1 MSEGITFLKQ
11 LKEDSLE
18 YMEDKNILFFKIRKK
33 DYLNIAK
40 YLKDHGFRRLLT
52 LSAVDW
58 IKDDSFEIFFILHI
72 MNKNIYIKVSTR
84 IPRRKNVKIE
94 SLSELWPNA
103 ALHEREVWEMFG
115 IIFEGNKMLKPL
127 FLENWIGPPP
137 FRKDFDWRKYV
148 KRNFNIMM
156 PEFKRDDGK

>member
-1 MSEGITFLKQ
+1 MSEGNTFLKQ

-18 YMEDKNILFFKIRKK
+18 YKEDKNILFFKIRKK

-137 FRKDFDWRKYV
+137 FRKDFDWRKYI

>member
-11 LKEDSLE
+11 LEEDSLE
-18 YMEDKNILFFKIRKK
+18 YTEDKNIRFFKIRKK

-40 YLKDHGFRRLLT
+40 YLKEYGFRRLLT

-84 IPRRKNVKIE
+84 IPRSKNVKIE

-148 KRNFNIMM
+148 KRNFNITM
-156 PEFKRDDGK
+156 PEFKGDDGK

>member
-1 MSEGITFLKQ
+1 MSEEITILKR

-18 YMEDKNILFFKIRKK
+18 YREDKNIRFFKIRKK

-40 YLKDHGFRRLLT
+40 YLKEHGFQRLLT

-72 MNKNIYIKVSTR
+72 MNKNVYLKVSTC
-84 IPRRKNVKIE
+84 IPRRKNAKIE
-94 SLSELWPNA
+94 SLSELWVNA

-148 KRNFNIMM
+148 KRNFNITM

>member
-1 MSEGITFLKQ
+1 MSEEITILKR
-11 LKEDSLE
+11 LEEDSLE
-18 YMEDKNILFFKIRKK
+18 YMKDKNIRFFKIRKK

-40 YLKDHGFRRLLT
+40 YLKEHGFQRLLT

-72 MNKNIYIKVSTR
+72 MNKNVYLKVSTS
-84 IPRRKNVKIE
+84 IPRRKNAKIE
-94 SLSELWPNA
+94 SLSGLWANA

-115 IIFEGNKMLKPL
+115 IIFEGNKMLRPL

-148 KRNFNIMM
+148 KRNFNITM